1 MSDWT
6 IILLTLVFSAFAAG
20 SEIAFLS
27 SNKLR
32 IELDRSQGS
41 FPARIIWNFVKS
53 PSRFIAT
60 MLVANNIS
68 LVIYSIVMSERLL
81 THEVLTDRLP
91 KGLHSEGSL
100 LLIQTFLSTIVI
112 LISAEFIPKVLFR
125 LNPNGILNILALPIQ
140 AVYYL
145 LYPIVWVLLGISRF
159 IMRRVFRID
168 YVEERPI
175 FGRIDLDLYI
185 RDITSKNSQAE
196 EMDTEIRIF
205 QNALDFKDV
214 KDRETMVPR
223 NEIVAV
229 DVTESIEELRK
240 LFVETKLSRILVYR
254 ESIDNII
261 GFVHHSELFRRP
273 ATIQEVLL
281 PVSIVP
287 EVMNANNLLK
297 QFTAQHRSV
306 AVVVDE
312 FGGTAGMATFEDVME
327 EIFGEIQD
335 EHDVPEEIEKQLG
348 EHEYIFSGRL
358 EIDYLNKK
366 YGLEIPEHEAY
377 ETLAGFIFHHHENIP
392 EQSEEIVVP
401 PYVITALK
409 VRNNRIDQVRLRV
422 SHER

>member
-214 KDRETMVPR
+214 KARETMVPR

-229 DVTESIEELRK
+229 DVTESIEELRRYT
-240 LFVETKLSRILVYR
+240 L
-254 ESIDNII
+254 
-261 GFVHHSELFRRP
+261 
-273 ATIQEVLL
+273 QEIRFHRQPWL
-281 PVSIVP
+281 PS
-287 EVMNANNLLK
+287 K
-297 QFTAQHRSV
+297 
-306 AVVVDE
+306 
-312 FGGTAGMATFEDVME
+312 
-327 EIFGEIQD
+327 
-335 EHDVPEEIEKQLG
+335 
-348 EHEYIFSGRL
+348 
-358 EIDYLNKK
+358 
-366 YGLEIPEHEAY
+366 
-377 ETLAGFIFHHHENIP
+377 
-392 EQSEEIVVP
+392 
-401 PYVITALK
+401 
-409 VRNNRIDQVRLRV
+409 
-422 SHER
+422 

>member
-1 MSDWT
+1 
-6 IILLTLVFSAFAAG
+6 
-20 SEIAFLS
+20 
-27 SNKLR
+27 
-32 IELDRSQGS
+32 
-41 FPARIIWNFVKS
+41 
-53 PSRFIAT
+53 

-214 KDRETMVPR
+214 KVRETMVPR

-335 EHDVPEEIEKQLG
+335 EHDVPEEIENNSANTSTSFPADWKSTTSTKVRPGNPGTRSLRDTG
-348 EHEYIFSGRL
+348 RVHFPPPREHPGAERRDRG
-358 EIDYLNKK
+358 
-366 YGLEIPEHEAY
+366 
-377 ETLAGFIFHHHENIP
+377 
-392 EQSEEIVVP
+392 
-401 PYVITALK
+401 TAL
-409 VRNNRIDQVRLRV
+409 RHHRV
-422 SHER
+422 ESAQQPHRPGAVTGQPRTLIPAMQPLAIFKSSRPFVYSPLVFGKRSAELYLSDCFSITYH